1 MSRHAL
7 KNWHLQQRAAW
18 LYRALSD
25 AASGT
30 PRQLLM
36 LELARD
42 AETEAMHWGV
52 ELKKSGTVLP
62 VFRPSVWVRLLGW
75 AILRHP
81 GPQWL
86 GGWLRYLGLR
96 EMQVYAGEAP
106 AAHSLQ
112 LAILDHLH
120 DGILALLC
128 LLMLLAPARLNA
140 GMMLFAGMSV
150 LLAGALLSA
159 ASAWSAGSRSERES
173 AGGLSPDIAAL
184 ARVYATRGMAP
195 AMAAEEARRLVD
207 ALELGALEEAEAV
220 APAHAIPPMVQA
232 MAAFFAFSSGG
243 LLPLSPYLLEVVR
256 HPLLLS
262 AGLALTAQA
271 VIGWRLAGLQ
281 GGTPLWNSL
290 RICAWT
296 GYWAV
301 LAWIVGRVLVL
312 LI

>member
-1 MSRHAL
+1 MIRHAL
-7 KNWHLQQRAAW
+7 KNWHLQQRASW

-42 AETEAMHWGV
+42 AETEAMHWGL
-52 ELKKSGTVLP
+52 ELKKSGMALP
-62 VFRPSVWVRLLGW
+62 VFRPSAWLRLLGW
-75 AILRHP
+75 GIIHHP
-81 GPQWL
+81 GPRWL

-96 EMQVYAGEAP
+96 EMQVYAGTAP
-106 AAHSLQ
+106 AANSLQ
-112 LAILDHLH
+112 VAILDHLH

-128 LLMLLAPARLNA
+128 LLMLLAPAQPNA
-140 GMMLFAGMSV
+140 GMMLFAGVCV

-159 ASAWSAGSRSERES
+159 AAGWSAVSRHEREK

-184 ARVYATRGMAP
+184 ARVYVVRGMAP

-207 ALELGALEEAEAV
+207 ALELGLLEAEEAV
-220 APAHAIPPMVQA
+220 APSHANSPMVQTLV
-232 MAAFFAFSSGG
+232 AFFAFSSGG
-243 LLPLSPYLLEVVR
+243 LLPLSPYLMEVAR

-262 AGLALTAQA
+262 VGLALTAQA

-290 RICAWT
+290 RILAWT
-296 GYWAV
+296 GYWAI

-312 LI
+312 LF